1 MIPYKIVGK
10 SDYRPYVAFFVTV
23 TNVFAFAYVLLYAFF
38 GGLSLEDVYSNYVL
52 NICAVSQQSPL
63 ETLVDG
69 TRSIFLHM
77 SFVHLTSNIIIFYI
91 FGSRIERTPGTLEV
105 SRLLFHCRFR
115 RASWTHPV

>member
-1 MIPYKIVGK
+1 M
-10 SDYRPYVAFFVTV
+10 
-23 TNVFAFAYVLLYAFF
+23 LLYAFF

-91 FGSRIERTPGTLEV
+91 FGSRIEEHLGHWKFLAFY
-105 SRLLFHCRFR
+105 FHCRFR